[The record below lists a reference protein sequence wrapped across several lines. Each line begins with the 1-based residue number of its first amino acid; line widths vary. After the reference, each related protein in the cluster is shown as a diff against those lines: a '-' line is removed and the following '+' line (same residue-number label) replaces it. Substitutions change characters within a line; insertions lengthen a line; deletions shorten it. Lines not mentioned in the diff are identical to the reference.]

1 MAQGV
6 LPFQL
11 SQEFSESGVTS
22 LAGLPA
28 YLELGH
34 VLGLAQSIETHMK
47 VRDGGQGYT
56 DVQVIVPLILMNLAG
71 GDCVADLERLADD
84 SGFSR
89 LLERFELH
97 HLSRADKRRLR
108 KRWRKTKE
116 RLVPAAS
123 SVFRYLEGFN
133 LTPEQEGERGYG
145 KAYIPPAS
153 ADLVALRQVNT
164 DLLASAYA
172 KTPLEHLT
180 LDLDATIKEV
190 EKKSALR
197 CYKKFPAYQP
207 LNVWCAELEW
217 MVHSEFRDGN
227 VPASFENLRVL
238 QEALDML
245 PEGVQT
251 VSFRAD
257 TASYQHDL
265 LSYMAEGQHPKYGVI
280 DFAVGVPVEA
290 VIKSEIAKLEET
302 DWKRLQVRHKKTKE
316 WCDTSYEW
324 AEVVHVPNRVVA
336 RTSNPGYR
344 YIITREVL
352 RQQPLPGTED
362 QMNFSFPTAVM
373 EQQYYKLYAMA
384 TNREDAGDE
393 IIRWYRER
401 CGKSEQAHDTMKNEL
416 AGGQLPSNKFG
427 VNAAWWQIMV
437 VAMNLNSA
445 MKHLV
450 LAPALGKQWAKK
462 RLKAIRYQ
470 IINLPGRVVNH
481 ARELWIK
488 IGGTAALSRL
498 REIRLRI
505 AALAYKR

>member
-1 MAQGV
+1 MSQSV

-11 SQEFSESGVTS
+11 AEEFSESGMTS
-22 LAGLPA
+22 LAGLPT

-34 VLGLAQSIETHMK
+34 VLGLARSIENHVN
-47 VRDGGQGYT
+47 VRSGGQGYT
-56 DVQVIVPLILMNLAG
+56 DVQIILPVILMNLAG

-84 SGFSR
+84 PGFSR
-89 LLERFELH
+89 ILERFELH
-97 HLSRADKRRLR
+97 HLSKPEKRRLR

-116 RLVPAAS
+116 RLIPSAS
-123 SVFRYLEGFN
+123 SVFRYLEGLSN
-133 LTPEQEGERGYG
+133 PEQEAHRGYG
-145 KAYIPPAS
+145 RAYVPAAS
-153 ADLVALRQVNT
+153 DGVLGLRRVNADLF
-164 DLLASAYA
+164 ASTYVR
-172 KTPLEHLT
+172 TPLDHLT

-190 EKKSALR
+190 EKKDALF
-197 CYKKFPAYQP
+197 CYKGFPAYQP

-238 QEALDML
+238 QEALEML
-245 PEGVQT
+245 PEGVKK

-265 LSYMAEGQHPKYGVI
+265 LAYLAEGRHPKYGVI
-280 DFAVGVPVEA
+280 DFAVGVPMEA
-290 VIKSEIAKLEET
+290 AIKAEINRLEET

-324 AEVVHVPNRVVA
+324 VEVVHVPNRVAA
-336 RTSNPGYR
+336 RASNPGYR
-344 YIITREVL
+344 YIVTREAL

-362 QMNFSFPTAVM
+362 QIKFGFPTAVM
-373 EQQYYKLYAMA
+373 KEQHYKLYATV
-384 TNREDAGDE
+384 TNRKEPGDE
-393 IIRWYRER
+393 VIRWYRER
-401 CGKSEQAHDTMKNEL
+401 CGKSEQAHATMKNEL

-437 VAMNLNSA
+437 IAMNLNSA
-445 MKHLV
+445 MKRLV

-488 IGGTAALSRL
+488 IGGAAALSRL

-505 AALAYKR
+505 VALA

>member
-6 LPFQL
+6 LPYQMTE
-11 SQEFSESGVTS
+11 EFSESGVTA
-22 LAGLPA
+22 LAGLPT

-34 VLGLAQSIETHMK
+34 VLGLAQSIENHLK

-89 LLERFELH
+89 ILERFELH
-97 HLSRADKRRLR
+97 HLPRAERRRLR
-108 KRWRKTKE
+108 KRWRKAKE
-116 RLVPAAS
+116 RLIPAAS
-123 SVFRYLEGFN
+123 SVFRYLDGFN
-133 LTPEQEGERGYG
+133 LSPEEEALRGYG
-145 KAYIPPAS
+145 KAYVPPAS
-153 ADLVALRQVNT
+153 AGLLGLRRVNA
-164 DLLASAYA
+164 DLLAATYS

-190 EKKSALR
+190 AKKSALW

-227 VPASFENLRVL
+227 VPASFENLRVFIESL
-238 QEALDML
+238 EML
-245 PEGVQT
+245 PEGVKT

-265 LSYMAEGQHPKYGVI
+265 LSYMAEGLHPKYGVI
-280 DFAVGVPVEA
+280 DFAVGTPVEA
-290 VIKSEIAKLEET
+290 AIKAEINRLDET

-316 WCDTSYEW
+316 WVDTSYEW
-324 AEVVHVPNRVVA
+324 AEVVHVPNRVAA
-336 RTSNPGYR
+336 RTSHPGYR
-344 YIITREVL
+344 YIVTREAL
-352 RQQPLPGTED
+352 RQQPLTGTED
-362 QMNFSFPTAVM
+362 QVKFNFPAAVM
-373 EQQYYKLYAMA
+373 KEQYYKLYAMV
-384 TNREDAGDE
+384 TNRKEPGDE

-437 VAMNLNSA
+437 IAMNLNSA
-445 MKHLV
+445 MKRLV
-450 LAPALGKQWAKK
+450 LAPALGKQWAKS

-470 IINLPGRVVNH
+470 IINLPGRIVNH
-481 ARELWIK
+481 ARELWVK
-488 IGGTAALSRL
+488 IGGVAALSRL
-498 REIRLRI
+498 RDVRLRI
-505 AALAYKR
+505 AALA